1 MYSKRFLMK
10 HIFLFLIVICPIV
23 SCNRNEQLL
32 NEIKQM
38 QSAPID
44 LCTDSLLYYTYNLDN
59 NSLIL
64 TSCSYS
70 NDNISLVVYSDSNTC
85 SSCAVKSMY
94 RWFELLDTIDSKYG
108 DELKVYFVF
117 APQKGEMHTLCQS
130 IEASLF
136 DYPIFIDTTNVFK
149 RRNKHLPENPRMH
162 TFMLDRKRNVILVGS
177 PLDNES
183 IRKLFFKIANDSI
196 LHG

>member
-1 MYSKRFLMK
+1 
-10 HIFLFLIVICPIV
+10 
-23 SCNRNEQLL
+23 
-32 NEIKQM
+32 M
-38 QSAPID
+38 QSVPID
-44 LCTDSLLYYTYNLDN
+44 LCLDSMLYYQYKSNESNNIVDSISFNKENLVLVAYYD
-59 NSLIL
+59 
-64 TSCSYS
+64 S
-70 NDNISLVVYSDSNTC
+70 NDC

-94 RWFELLDTIDSKYG
+94 RWFELLDTIDSNYG

-117 APQKGEMHTLCQS
+117 APPKGEVHNLCHL
-130 IEASLF
+130 IETSSF
-136 DYPIFIDTTNVFK
+136 DYPIFIDTTNVFR

-196 LHG
+196 

>member
-1 MYSKRFLMK
+1 MNHQSKLIAVLLFITILAISCSRNKLLM
-10 HIFLFLIVICPIV
+10 
-23 SCNRNEQLL
+23 

-38 QSAPID
+38 QSVPFE
-44 LCTDSLLYYTYNLDN
+44 LCLDSMLYYSINTN
-59 NSLIL
+59 NSDIDSISFYDKNIALIVYL
-64 TSCSYS
+64 DSKSCSP
-70 NDNISLVVYSDSNTC
+70 
-85 SSCAVKSMY
+85 CAIKGMY
-94 RWFELLDTIDSKYG
+94 RWFELLDTIKLKYEN
-108 DELKVYFVF
+108 ELKVYFMF
-117 APQKGEMHTLCQS
+117 AFPKDDLHNLYRS
-130 IEASLF
+130 IETSSF

-196 LHG
+196 IYD